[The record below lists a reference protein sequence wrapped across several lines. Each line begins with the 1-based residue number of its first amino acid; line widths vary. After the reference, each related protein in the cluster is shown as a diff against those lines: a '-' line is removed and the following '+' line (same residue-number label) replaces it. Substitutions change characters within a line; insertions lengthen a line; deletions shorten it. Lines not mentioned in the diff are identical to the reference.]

1 MRHRIAEIIRID
13 IGHREP
19 IIEEGHVEFAIF
31 QNARDALVVIRRQK
45 ITHGSGV
52 APGTGQV

>member
-1 MRHRIAEIIRID
+1 MRHRIAEIIRINV
-13 IGHREP
+13 GHRES

-45 ITHGSGV
+45 ITHGSRMP
-52 APGTGQV
+52 PGTGQV